1 MRPRIRRGRL
11 GLYLSLLLI
20 GGLAAFA
27 LYAYDV
33 GFNRRWRT
41 LIERELEPLGLRA
54 EIGRLTL
61 DPVDGLTA
69 RNVRIFDLLNPS
81 QRLVDINRI
90 SLDID
95 VARLVD
101 RRDFLRSVT
110 LDDAN
115 VSLPVT
121 PDNPD
126 SEWLTIRNFNARL
139 VVHGRRI
146 EIPRADGIISGIRFT
161 ARGDI
166 EQPEPTSRPEP
177 GSEAEKRWKE
187 DQARLIRERRL
198 AVSRVLDVLDRFQ
211 LPAGSPPDLPKAEA
225 DIEIHG
231 PLSQPENLRIEATL
245 RSGPFTCG
253 NFSALELD
261 AESSFRD
268 GELHIRRLHL
278 RDRFG
283 ALNATASWKAGSTS
297 PVPFAID
304 SSADL
309 VALAKGIAPDIA
321 LPDQVA
327 FHDPP
332 KFEVSGRWDP
342 ARSFTWPDLPL
353 DVTGQF
359 TSGSCTVK
367 GENYAAIHAD
377 FAARSGGFAY
387 LRNVRVEHESG
398 HLSGQFLLKDGSARA
413 IAECQLPV
421 RILLP
426 FLNSPAIQ
434 PQLALCEF
442 SRSAQLTLSATAS
455 STSIASSPAAWN
467 LAGHGSV
474 RDFRFR
480 GVPVS
485 LLTVSEISARTG
497 SDPLISARN
506 AVFRLAKGD
515 ISIGQTE
522 LRLREKLCLLRNATC
537 TVMPV
542 EAVSMFAPKAVPAV
556 GKYVFSSPPRT
567 ETEGTFDMT
576 GPDRHDFTVRVQSPD
591 ALSVPIGRERWSFNA
606 ASGWLRMKGPSL
618 SLDLAGRTLPDTEI
632 LRMIRFPDPMPTR
645 IAGTF
650 STIPGN
656 TAANTFTVRTLAPDT
671 TTFVTLGGRAFP
683 FSGID
688 CTLNAEGPR
697 LRLSATGGLFS
708 GNASANLDFPDM
720 SQPGHSG
727 SATIER
733 VSYNRVRGMFTDTP
747 DSTGGKLTGRMS
759 YQMTG
764 STGDT
769 IEGSGNASLEDG
781 NIFALPL
788 LGPLSTIINALLP
801 GENIAYSVARKA
813 TASFRVSRGRV
824 STPDFEAATR
834 TFRLTVDGTA
844 DLVNSH
850 VDFDAR
856 VNLRGAPGLIL
867 LPVSKLFEYQAD
879 GTLSDPH
886 WHAKHIPLPFR
897 RNPREKEA
905 REAEQKRNGSSPPR
919 AS

>member
-69 RNVRIFDLLNPS
+69 RNVRLFDLLNPS

-90 SLDID
+90 SLDVD

-101 RRDFLRSVT
+101 RRDFLRSLT

-121 PDNPD
+121 PDQPD
-126 SEWLTIRNFNARL
+126 GEWLTIRNFNARL
-139 VVHGRRI
+139 IVHGRQI

-161 ARGDI
+161 ARGDV
-166 EQPEPTSRPEP
+166 EQPEPSTRPEP

-187 DQARLIRERRL
+187 DQARLIHERRL
-198 AVSRVLDVLDRFQ
+198 AVSQILRVLDRFQ
-211 LPAGSPPDLPKAEA
+211 PPAGSPSDHPKAEA
-225 DIEIHG
+225 EIEIHG
-231 PLSQPENLRIEATL
+231 PLSEPENLRIEATL

-253 NFSALELD
+253 NFSALEMD

-268 GELHIRRLHL
+268 GEFNLRRLHL
-278 RDRFG
+278 RDRYG
-283 ALNATASWKAGSTS
+283 SLSATASWKPGSSS

-304 SSADL
+304 SSVDL

-321 LPDQVA
+321 LPDQVV

-342 ARSFTWPDLPL
+342 TRKFSWPDLPL

-359 TSGSCTVK
+359 TSGSCSVK
-367 GENYAAIHAD
+367 GENYSAVHAD

-398 HLSGQFLLKDGSARA
+398 QLSGQILLKEGSARA
-413 IAECQLPV
+413 MAECRLPI

-426 FLNSPAIQ
+426 FLNTPAIQ
-434 PQLALCEF
+434 KQLALCEF
-442 SRSAQLTLSATAS
+442 GRSAQLTLSASASSESTAS
-455 STSIASSPAAWN
+455 PATW
-467 LAGHGSV
+467 LLKGHGSV
-474 RDFRFR
+474 RDFRLR

-485 LLTVSEISARTG
+485 LLTVAEISARTG
-497 SDPLISARN
+497 TNPVVSASN

-522 LRLREKLCLLRNATC
+522 LRLGEKLCLLRNATC

-567 ETEGTFDMT
+567 ETEGSFDMS

-591 ALSVPIGRERWSFNA
+591 SLSVPIGRERWSFNA
-606 ASGWLRMKGPSL
+606 ASGWLRMKGTAL
-618 SLDLAGRTLPDTEI
+618 SLDLAGRTLPDTRI
-632 LRMIRFPDPMPTR
+632 LSLIRFPDPMPTR
-645 IAGTF
+645 IAGSF

-656 TAANTFTVRTLAPDT
+656 AAANTFTVRTLAPET
-671 TTFVTLGGRAFP
+671 TTFVTLGGRDFP

-697 LRLSATGGLFS
+697 LRLSATAGLFS
-708 GNASANLDFPDM
+708 GNASASLDFPEM
-720 SQPGHSG
+720 SQPSHAG
-727 SATIER
+727 SVSIER
-733 VSYNRVRGMFTDTP
+733 VSYPRVRGMFTSTP
-747 DSTGGKLTGRMS
+747 DQTGGNLTGRMS

-764 STGDT
+764 STGDS
-769 IEGSGNASLEDG
+769 IEGTGNATLEDG

-850 VDFDAR
+850 VDFNAR

-867 LPVSKLFEYQAD
+867 LPVSKLFEYKAD

-886 WHAKHIPLPFR
+886 WHARHLPLPFR

-905 REAEQKRNGSSPPR
+905 REAEQKRSGTTTPR
-919 AS
+919 NS